1 MENRPS
7 LSDTQPRT
15 CPNCGTSVSSR
26 AKTCLMC
33 GADLTLPVA
42 PAAREPE
49 ARPAAHAFSWRSVAI
64 TAGVIALLLAGGVLL
79 LRPRAA
85 MPLPTPTLTFTPVLM
100 PTDTPTPQPPSTTPT
115 ATTTPRPTETPI
127 PPTRYTVRTGDT
139 LSSIAT
145 KFNTTLEV
153 LQTFNGLGQSDVIQV
168 GQVIQIP
175 APGATPGPTT
185 TARPTETFMPGPT
198 PGTVLHVV
206 QSGDTLLGISLRY
219 GVPMN
224 IIQKAND
231 IKDPESI
238 RAGQQLVIPIG
249 PTGTATAGPQ
259 PTPTG
264 PPIYAAPLLLSPP
277 DGQMFEGNEEP
288 ILLQWAS
295 VGILRE
301 NEYYL
306 VHLEQV
312 EGGTPPTPF
321 RTRATGWHVPV
332 DLFPKPTDSR
342 RVFQWQVRVV
352 RITGAH
358 ADGTPIYSDAGPASA
373 IRSFQWLI
381 AQPTPTPTPGPT

>member
-7 LSDTQPRT
+7 LSDTRPRT

-26 AKTCLMC
+26 AKTCLIC
-33 GADLTLPVA
+33 GAGLTLPVA

-49 ARPAAHAFSWRSVAI
+49 VGPAARAFSWRIVAI

-79 LRPRAA
+79 LRPRVAT
-85 MPLPTPTLTFTPVLM
+85 PLATPTLTFTPTSM
-100 PTDTPTPQPPSTTPT
+100 PTDTPTPQPPTATPT
-115 ATTTPRPTETPI
+115 ATSTSRPTETPI

-145 KFNTTLEV
+145 KFDTTLEV

-231 IKDPESI
+231 IQDPESI

-277 DGQMFEGNEEP
+277 DDPMF
-288 ILLQWAS
+288 
-295 VGILRE
+295 
-301 NEYYL
+301 
-306 VHLEQV
+306 EQV

-332 DLFPKPTDSR
+332 DLFPKPADSR
-342 RVFQWQVRVV
+342 RVFQWQVHVV
-352 RITGAH
+352 RVTGAH

-373 IRSFQWLI
+373 IRSFRWLI